1 MANNKASMRKTKE
14 KPVDFV
20 LVITVLIM
28 LALGIVMV
36 LSASSPSALAESGN
50 SYAYVKTQGLSAIVR
65 ISFDGHHI
73 KDRL

>member
-1 MANNKASMRKTKE
+1 MTRKSENSRNKQ
-14 KPVDFV
+14 KPVDFI

-28 LALGIVMV
+28 LALGVVMV

-50 SYAYVKTQGLSAIVR
+50 SYKYVITQGFSAAVR
-65 ISFDGHHI
+65 SSFDGNNF

>member
-1 MANNKASMRKTKE
+1 MANRKVNNSQSKQ

-28 LALGIVMV
+28 LALGVVMV

-50 SYAYVKTQGLSAIVR
+50 SYKYVMTQGFSAAVR
-65 ISFDGHHI
+65 LGFDGDNF
-73 KDRL
+73 KNRL